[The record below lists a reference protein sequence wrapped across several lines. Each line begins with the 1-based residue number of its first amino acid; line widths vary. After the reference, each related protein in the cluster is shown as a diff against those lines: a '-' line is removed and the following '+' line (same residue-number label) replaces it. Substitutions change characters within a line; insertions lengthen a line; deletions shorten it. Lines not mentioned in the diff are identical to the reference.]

1 MQYQVARAMDEL
13 HTYNDGS
20 KLYRMPVNDLLAI
33 PIWKGNRIIDMTH
46 VDAIKCAIERDK
58 TNIES
63 LDSGYQVIVYTET
76 DAVGNTIIQKYV
88 IDGQHR
94 LRVIRESIRPLQ
106 TFAVTVTEKV
116 VADEAEAIAYFNRI
130 NSTKPLQYNEDPV
143 LIVNKYIPG
152 IVDAFPSKKNLIRSK
167 KTKRPYLYVE
177 DLRTELLAHVDAL
190 KRITPDEF
198 VRRMLENNASIVRQT
213 DVELLLAPR
222 VKDHAIKESAVKLGF
237 GIGLHLN
244 WVATALRA

>member
-1 MQYQVARAMDEL
+1 MDEL

-20 KLYRMPVNDLLAI
+20 KLYRMSIHDLLAI
-33 PIWKGNRIIDMTH
+33 PVWKGNRIIDMKH
-46 VDAIKCAIERDK
+46 VDAITRAIERDK
-58 TNIES
+58 ANIES

-106 TFAVTVTEKV
+106 TFAVTVTEKI

-143 LIVNKYIPG
+143 LIVNKYIPS
-152 IVDAFPSKKNLIRSK
+152 IIDAFPSKKNLIRSK

-190 KRITPDEF
+190 RRITPDEF
-198 VRRMLENNASIVRQT
+198 VRRMLESNASIVRQT
-213 DVELLLAPR
+213 DVELVLAPR

-244 WVATALRA
+244 WVAAVLGA